1 MMHPQR
7 DHKAANKDGLKQPQ
21 PETPNNLKLII
32 MGGGKQPGGLAV
44 TSLQEEKVFFS
55 TSDLITAYLLW

>member
-1 MMHPQR
+1 
-7 DHKAANKDGLKQPQ
+7 
-21 PETPNNLKLII
+21 